1 MAVVDILFIPLI
13 ITLGFLINRR
23 VKQNLPY
30 VQLKVLDRL
39 LMFHFA
45 MVLVYYL
52 YAKFNSS
59 DSAYYFYKVVND
71 FRGSGWLN
79 YYDTGTPFIEFI
91 GWPFIKLFGVG
102 YEGIMVLFGLFG
114 YVGMLFFYL
123 LFVEN
128 LRYSHTVYGIP
139 LFPWVLFLPN
149 MHFWSASFGK
159 GSIILAGIGMFFYGL
174 YRLGPRWPMVALGFA
189 ITYHVRPHIAF
200 VLVAAAGLSVL
211 LGSKGIKTTQK
222 IIAFFI
228 MAVAFAFIYDKVFAY
243 IGIEEEGFESV
254 EDFAG
259 KYVYE
264 LGKAGSSVDISSY
277 NLLQKMGTFLFR
289 PLFVDANGALGLI
302 VSVENVFYVFLL
314 LQALKGGFIKFIW
327 NADFLTKTML
337 FSFIASA
344 AALSQITANLGI
356 AIRMKAMIMF
366 LFIFVV
372 MKFMDYKRNQVHQIQ
387 LRKYMKARRL
397 RKRAVAM
404 ST

>member
-1 MAVVDILFIPLI
+1 MAVIDILFIPLI

-30 VQLKVLDRL
+30 IQLKVLDRL

-52 YAKFNSS
+52 YAQFNSS
-59 DSAYYFYKVVND
+59 DSDYYYYKVIND
-71 FRGSGWLN
+71 FRGSGWFD

-114 YVGMLFFYL
+114 YVGILFFYL

-128 LRYSHTVYGIP
+128 IRFSHYFYGVS

-159 GSIILAGIGMFFYGL
+159 GSVILAGIAMFFYGL
-174 YRLGPRWPMVALGFA
+174 YRLGPRWPLVALGFA

-200 VLVAAAGLSVL
+200 VLVAATGLSVL
-211 LGSKGIKTTQK
+211 LGSRGIKPTQK
-222 IIAFFI
+222 IVAFFI

-243 IGIEEEGFESV
+243 VGLEEENFESV

-289 PLFVDANGALGLI
+289 PLFLDANGALGLI
-302 VSVENVFYVFLL
+302 VSFENVFYVFLL
-314 LQALKGGFIKFIW
+314 IQALKGGFIKFIW
-327 NADFLTKTML
+327 KADFVTKTML
-337 FSFIASA
+337 FSFIASS

-366 LFIFVV
+366 LFIFVI
-372 MKFMDYKRNQVHQIQ
+372 MKFLDYKRQQIHQIQ
-387 LRKYMKARRL
+387 MRKYIKARRVK
-397 RKRAVAM
+397 KRALVM
-404 ST
+404 SS